1 MSHPIV
7 EALVRKWAPMLEGL
21 TREEEI
27 KNMATLL
34 ENEDRYFSGTRPLF
48 EAGQGGSHTLS
59 NPTDVGTQN
68 DAGGGTVDQSTMS
81 GIARYKRIAIPLVR
95 RVFPEL
101 LANQLVGVQ
110 PMTGPVG
117 LAYALRFRSNTT
129 GMGYGANAELGY
141 NNIVPSFTSET
152 SAGITGMSSLFG
164 EKLNENLGHFGSGTG
179 AVPDEVSSEVG
190 LTVENKEIK
199 ARTRKL
205 KARWTVEAQQDLA
218 AMHNIDLE
226 EEMMD
231 LMAYEIA
238 AEIDR
243 EIVARIV
250 AAARAGGILTWN
262 YQAGSGTGG
271 DPTAVAGGDARWEQ
285 ERFRTL
291 FTVILTAA
299 EEIARATRRGAGNY
313 VIVSP
318 RVAVAIQ
325 SLPEFDTS
333 PVNMSLNSLSV
344 GISTIGTING
354 LKVYRDTHAWK
365 DYAVVGYKGAKEN
378 DAGIIYAPYIPVMFA
393 KATGEE
399 SFSPRAGVMTRYGVC
414 DHLFGSQNYYRFIDV
429 QGLNAGSLAPSTGG
443 IGLKP
448 FFDSS
453 TVDAADHDTFFGTPP
468 NTGSL
473 SL

>member
-1 MSHPIV
+1 MAHPIV
-7 EALVRKWAPMLEGL
+7 ERLVQKWAPMLEDL
-21 TREEEI
+21 ETDSQI

-34 ENEDRYFSGTRPLF
+34 ENEDRYFNGQNTLF
-48 EAGQGGSHTLS
+48 EDNNIHTLS
-59 NPTDVGTQN
+59 SPNGVGTQN
-68 DAGGGTVDQSTMS
+68 QDGTGGSIDQGNMS
-81 GIARYKRIAIPLVR
+81 GLARYKRIAIPLVR

-117 LAYALRFRSNTT
+117 LAYALRFRSNTN

-141 NNIVPSFTSET
+141 NSLTPTFTAAT
-152 SAGITGMSSLFG
+152 SADVQGTGLLHG
-164 EKLNENLGHFGSGTG
+164 EKQNERDGHFGAGTINSFE
-179 AVPDEVSSEVG
+179 PESRSSEVG

-250 AAARAGGILTWN
+250 SAAKAGGTLTWD
-262 YQAGSGTGG
+262 YGVTGSNTGA
-271 DPTAVAGGDARWEQ
+271 TADGRWEQ
-285 ERFRTL
+285 EKFRTL

-299 EEIARATRRGAGNY
+299 EEIARATRRGAGNF

-318 RVAVAIQ
+318 RVAVALQ

-333 PVNMSLNSLSV
+333 PVKADINSLAV
-344 GISTIGTING
+344 GISTIGTLNG
-354 LKVYRDTHAWK
+354 MKVYRDTHSWV
-365 DYAVVGYKGAKEN
+365 DYAVVGYKGQKEN
-378 DAGIIYAPYIPVMFA
+378 DSGIVYCPYIPVMFA

-399 SFSPRAGVMTRYGVC
+399 SFSPRAGVMTRYGIC
-414 DHLFGSQNYYRFIDV
+414 DHLFGAQNYYRYISV
-429 QGLNAGSLAPSTGG
+429 EGLDNSSVTASTGTATFTEQVSTDG
-443 IGLKP
+443 INKTTY
-448 FFDSS
+448 DQY
-453 TVDAADHDTFFGTPP
+453 FGSA
-468 NTGSL
+468 NV
-473 SL
+473 